1 MTSSAPKL
9 PDLVRNFLG
18 EFALAVH
25 RYLIYPPDHPLL
37 EENAQR
43 VADLLNPRLTGEEP
57 LDLIIAGSRI
67 VVAGRIDEEAPT
79 HHELATKLRDLGIGA
94 IRMDPSSGVQ
104 DVQALLSFLKQRSA
118 EGQATLEPGTPIQGT
133 SLIEVRPFNLSGLEI
148 SWDDTAD
155 EGSDRLVQLWTA
167 LDRET
172 CGTVPSNEQGRSS
185 DDRPDRQIERIAD
198 GLRSSV
204 ESPAGSARAVGVLR
218 QLLGAAGGPA
228 GAGTQV
234 KLVRKRL
241 SGLIAALDPDT
252 IRELAGASGPTADQA
267 SFVADMSVLGDEA
280 VARVLKAVANPTAR
294 SLTDSLGRLFGKMA
308 RQGVDSGGSLRSET
322 QQALRRSLLELM
334 KEWALDDPNPTEY
347 GSALDRISQKLQ
359 GLGARWE
366 LGTGNEPERILQMS
380 LELST
385 HGPVVERAAEH
396 LLFQTEGGL
405 TKLVNLIEGEDPS
418 SPAVVAI
425 ATLLEDPDRIRSLV
439 DAEDI
444 DDATLNAVVQRMG
457 EGAITPLLEVLARS
471 QSRSVRTKVF
481 QSLVGIGAPAAEGAL
496 RSLPDERWYVTRNL
510 LLLARKAGYH
520 FPWFDPDPYL
530 ESPEPLVRREAY
542 KLAYL
547 DPKRRTKALVRALE
561 DSEDRLVQ
569 EALAEL
575 ESGVPSVVASALS
588 NWVTDETFTDKVRLT
603 VIEALA
609 HSRAPIVLSALLSAS
624 SYRSRVLRRRRLR
637 KTDEVARAA
646 LWVLASRWGQNPEAR
661 EVLTLARKAGVVPTP
676 PTSESGQ

>member
-1 MTSSAPKL
+1 MTSSATKL

-67 VVAGRIDEEAPT
+67 VVAGRIDDEAPT

-118 EGQATLEPGTPIQGT
+118 EGQATLEPGTPIPGT

-172 CGTVPSNEQGRSS
+172 CGTVPSNEQGSLS

-204 ESPAGSARAVGVLR
+204 ESPAGSARAVGALR

-234 KLVRKRL
+234 SLVRKRL

-359 GLGARWE
+359 GLGAQWE

-425 ATLLEDPDRIRSLV
+425 AALLEDPDRIRSLV
-439 DAEDI
+439 DAEDV
-444 DDATLNAVVQRMG
+444 DDATLDAVVHRMG

-481 QSLVGIGAPAAEGAL
+481 QSLVGFGAAAAEGAL

-588 NWVTDETFTDKVRLT
+588 TWVTDETFTDKVRLT

-609 HSRAPIVLSALLSAS
+609 NSRAPIVLSALLSAS

-676 PTSESGQ
+676 PSESGQ